1 MDTFENVC
9 DIVSS
14 RFELNEIKLEHETS
28 WEEIGADSIDLVDL
42 VTEIEDEFEISI
54 PDEEFENLKTIGDL
68 AELVD
73 QLMI

>member
-9 DIVSS
+9 EIVSS
-14 RFELNEIKLEHETS
+14 RFELNEIKLDRDTS

-42 VTEIEDEFEISI
+42 ITEIEDEFKISI

-68 AELVD
+68 SDLID
-73 QLMI
+73 QLM

>member
-9 DIVSS
+9 GIVSS
-14 RFELNEIKLEHETS
+14 RFELNEIKLDKETS

-42 VTEIEDEFEISI
+42 ITEIEDEFKISI

-68 AELVD
+68 ADLID
-73 QLMI
+73 QLM

>member
-9 DIVSS
+9 GVIKS
-14 RFELNEIKLEHETS
+14 RFEINETNLEKETT

-42 VTEIEDEFEISI
+42 ITEIEDEFEISI

-68 AELVD
+68 VDLVD
-73 QLMI
+73 ELR